1 MSTAEA
7 AERLAE
13 IVEAQSELIRRIVN
27 ALEQSEEFEKE
38 LKKINRLKEKFK
50 IRPVQGHDC
59 YKVYYS

>member
-27 ALEQSEEFEKE
+27 ALGQSEEFEKE
-38 LKKINRLKEKFK
+38 LKRINRLKEKFK
-50 IRPVQGHDC
+50 N
-59 YKVYYS
+59 